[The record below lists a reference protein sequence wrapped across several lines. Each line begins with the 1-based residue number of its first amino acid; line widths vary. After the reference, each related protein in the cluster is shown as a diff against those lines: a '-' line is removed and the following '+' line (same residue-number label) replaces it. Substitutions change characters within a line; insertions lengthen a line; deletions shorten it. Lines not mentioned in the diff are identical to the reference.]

1 MLSKAVC
8 RFSSPNT
15 FKNKKIKLRMTY
27 PCCQDYNVLSILK
40 LLAVLSCPSRLKIQ
54 CLNRNTSNTQK

>member
-15 FKNKKIKLRMTY
+15 FKNKKKIKLRMTY

-40 LLAVLSCPSRLKIQ
+40 LLTVL
-54 CLNRNTSNTQK
+54 T

>member
-27 PCCQDYNVLSILK
+27 PCCQDVLSILK
-40 LLAVLSCPSRLKIQ
+40 LLTVLSCLSRLKIQ

>member
-15 FKNKKIKLRMTY
+15 FKNKKKLRMTY

-40 LLAVLSCPSRLKIQ
+40 LLTVLSCPSRLKIQ